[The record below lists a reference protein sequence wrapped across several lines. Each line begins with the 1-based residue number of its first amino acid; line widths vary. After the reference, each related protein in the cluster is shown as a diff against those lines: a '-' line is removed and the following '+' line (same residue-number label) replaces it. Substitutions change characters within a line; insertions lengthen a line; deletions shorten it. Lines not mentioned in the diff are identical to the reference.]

1 MEKVYLGKSKLL
13 FSFLDIYNSKVKTK
27 HLMEMSSRTKVFFL
41 LLQSPVLAIYKLN
54 HITIY
59 FRFSSLCQQHQG
71 LKSSEI
77 YLSFVRN
84 LQGNKAR
91 DQKQIYRLNKIKS
104 HWGLN
109 PPSPIKWDTSNTE
122 LFGPIFV
129 PCGRRIKI

>member
-59 FRFSSLCQQHQG
+59 FRFLSSSVSISGSVCLC
-71 LKSSEI
+71 
-77 YLSFVRN
+77 V
-84 LQGNKAR
+84 
-91 DQKQIYRLNKIKS
+91 QKFKKM
-104 HWGLN
+104 
-109 PPSPIKWDTSNTE
+109 DTD
-122 LFGPIFV
+122 
-129 PCGRRIKI
+129 